1 MYWFIVIFLIIADI
15 LAIFSIVYV
24 ILDLIFGRKKKEEHE
39 EQEMIVVPVVAPV
52 VAPEPEPEPVVV
64 PVVIPIVDHVD
75 AEEADELISDEVA
88 METVKYEWP
97 AGKGKQGI
105 INIGDLDKLFEPDS
119 VITLP
124 LLKELGLMPKKVKR
138 IKILAD
144 GVLTKPLTIKAEN
157 YSVQAIKMIELTGGT
172 VIILIDEPKDKG
184 EGASAPEAPEAP
196 AEDSAA
202 NT

>member
-1 MYWFIVIFLIIADI
+1 MYWFIITFLIIADI

-24 ILDLIFGRKKKEEHE
+24 IIDLIFNRRKDDDDE
-39 EQEMIVVPVVAPV
+39 EQEMIVVPVVTPAP
-52 VAPEPEPEPVVV
+52 APAPAPVVV
-64 PVVIPIVDHVD
+64 PVVIPHVDHVD
-75 AEEADELISDEVA
+75 AEEADELLSDELA

-105 INIGDLDKLFEPDS
+105 INIGDLDKLFEPDT

-124 LLKELGLMPKKVKR
+124 LLKQLGLMPNKVKR

-184 EGASAPEAPEAP
+184 AAAEASEEK
-196 AEDSAA
+196 AE
-202 NT
+202 

>member
-24 ILDLIFGRKKKEEHE
+24 ILDLIFGRRKKEEHE

-184 EGASAPEAPEAP
+184 EDASAPEAP
-196 AEDSAA
+196 AEDSEAA

>member
-1 MYWFIVIFLIIADI
+1 
-15 LAIFSIVYV
+15 
-24 ILDLIFGRKKKEEHE
+24 
-39 EQEMIVVPVVAPV
+39 
-52 VAPEPEPEPVVV
+52 
-64 PVVIPIVDHVD
+64 
-75 AEEADELISDEVA
+75 
-88 METVKYEWP
+88 
-97 AGKGKQGI
+97 
-105 INIGDLDKLFEPDS
+105 
-119 VITLP
+119 
-124 LLKELGLMPKKVKR
+124 MPKKVKR

-184 EGASAPEAPEAP
+184 EGASAPEAP

>member
-24 ILDLIFGRKKKEEHE
+24 ILDLIFGRRKKEEHE
-39 EQEMIVVPVVAPV
+39 EQEMIVVPVVTPV
-52 VAPEPEPEPVVV
+52 VAPEPEPVVV

-88 METVKYEWP
+88 METVRYEWP

-144 GVLTKPLTIKAEN
+144 GVLTKPLTIKAES

-184 EGASAPEAPEAP
+184 EGTSAPEAP
-196 AEDSAA
+196 AEDSEAA
-202 NT
+202 TT

>member
-24 ILDLIFGRKKKEEHE
+24 IIDLLFLRRKKDEEHE
-39 EQEMIVVPVVAPV
+39 EQEMIVVPVVTPV
-52 VAPEPEPEPVVV
+52 PAPEPEPEPVVV

-184 EGASAPEAPEAP
+184 EAESAPEQAADQT
-196 AEDSAA
+196 AE

>member
-52 VAPEPEPEPVVV
+52 VAPEPEPVVV

-75 AEEADELISDEVA
+75 AEEADELLSDEVA

-144 GVLTKPLTIKAEN
+144 GILTKPLTIKAEN

-172 VIILIDEPKDKG
+172 VIMLIDEPKDKG
-184 EGASAPEAPEAP
+184 EDAPAPEAP
-196 AEDSAA
+196 AEDSEAA

>member
-24 ILDLIFGRKKKEEHE
+24 ILDLIFGRRKKEEHE
-39 EQEMIVVPVVAPV
+39 EQEMIVVPVVTPV
-52 VAPEPEPEPVVV
+52 VAPEPEPVVV

-184 EGASAPEAPEAP
+184 AGASAPEAP
-196 AEDSAA
+196 AEDSETA

>member
-24 ILDLIFGRKKKEEHE
+24 IIDLLFLRRKKDEEHE
-39 EQEMIVVPVVAPV
+39 EQEMIVVPVVTPV
-52 VAPEPEPEPVVV
+52 PAPEPEPVVV

-184 EGASAPEAPEAP
+184 EGASAPEAP
-196 AEDSAA
+196 AEDSEAA

>member
-39 EQEMIVVPVVAPV
+39 EQEMIVVPVVTPV
-52 VAPEPEPEPVVV
+52 VAPEPEPEVV

-144 GVLTKPLTIKAEN
+144 GILTKPLTIKAEN

-172 VIILIDEPKDKG
+172 VIMLIDEPKDKG
-184 EGASAPEAPEAP
+184 EGASAPEAP

>member
-24 ILDLIFGRKKKEEHE
+24 ILDVIFGRKKKEEHE

-52 VAPEPEPEPVVV
+52 VAPEPEPVVV

-75 AEEADELISDEVA
+75 AEEADEMISDEVA

-124 LLKELGLMPKKVKR
+124 LLTELGLMPKKVKR

-144 GVLTKPLTIKAEN
+144 GILTKPLTIKAEN

-172 VIILIDEPKDKG
+172 VIMLIDEPKDKG
-184 EGASAPEAPEAP
+184 EGASAPEAP
-196 AEDSAA
+196 AEDSEAA

>member
-24 ILDLIFGRKKKEEHE
+24 ILDLIFGRRKKEEHE
-39 EQEMIVVPVVAPV
+39 EQEMIVVPVVTPV
-52 VAPEPEPEPVVV
+52 VAPEPEPVVV

-144 GVLTKPLTIKAEN
+144 GILTKPLTIKAEN

-172 VIILIDEPKDKG
+172 VIMLIDEPKDKG
-184 EGASAPEAPEAP
+184 EDAPAPEAP
-196 AEDSAA
+196 AEDSEAA

>member
-24 ILDLIFGRKKKEEHE
+24 ILDLIFGRRKKEEHE
-39 EQEMIVVPVVAPV
+39 EQEMIVVPVVTPV
-52 VAPEPEPEPVVV
+52 VAPEPEPVVV

-105 INIGDLDKLFEPDS
+105 INIGDLDKLFEPNS

-184 EGASAPEAPEAP
+184 EDASAPEAP
-196 AEDSAA
+196 AEDSDAA

>member
-15 LAIFSIVYV
+15 LAIFSIVY
-24 ILDLIFGRKKKEEHE
+24 IIIDLLFLRRRKDEEHE
-39 EQEMIVVPVVAPV
+39 EQEMIVVPVVTPV
-52 VAPEPEPEPVVV
+52 PAPEPEPVVV
-64 PVVIPIVDHVD
+64 PVVIPIVESVD

-184 EGASAPEAPEAP
+184 EGAPAPEAP

>member
-24 ILDLIFGRKKKEEHE
+24 ILDLIFGRRKKEEHE
-39 EQEMIVVPVVAPV
+39 EQEMIVVPVVTPV

-172 VIILIDEPKDKG
+172 VIMLIDEPKDKG
-184 EGASAPEAPEAP
+184 EDASAPEAP
-196 AEDSAA
+196 AEDSEAA

>member
-24 ILDLIFGRKKKEEHE
+24 ILDVIFGRKKKEEHE

-52 VAPEPEPEPVVV
+52 VAPEPEPVVV

-75 AEEADELISDEVA
+75 AEEADEMISDEVA

-105 INIGDLDKLFEPDS
+105 IKIGDLDKLFEPDS

-124 LLKELGLMPKKVKR
+124 LLTELGLMPKKVKR

-144 GVLTKPLTIKAEN
+144 GILTKPLTIKAEN

-172 VIILIDEPKDKG
+172 VIMLIDEPKDKG
-184 EGASAPEAPEAP
+184 EGASAPEAP
-196 AEDSAA
+196 AEDSEAA

>member
-24 ILDLIFGRKKKEEHE
+24 ILDVIFGRKKKEEHE

-52 VAPEPEPEPVVV
+52 VAPEPEPVVV

-75 AEEADELISDEVA
+75 AEEADELLSDEVA

-105 INIGDLDKLFEPDS
+105 INIGDLDKLFEPNS

-184 EGASAPEAPEAP
+184 EGASAPEAP

>member
-39 EQEMIVVPVVAPV
+39 EQEMIVVPVVTPV
-52 VAPEPEPEPVVV
+52 VAPEPEPVVV

-172 VIILIDEPKDKG
+172 VIMLIDEPKDKG
-184 EGASAPEAPEAP
+184 EGASAPEAP

>member
-1 MYWFIVIFLIIADI
+1 MYWFIITFLIIADI

-24 ILDLIFGRKKKEEHE
+24 IIDLLFCRKKEVVEEHE
-39 EQEMIVVPVVAPV
+39 TIVVPVVVPEP
-52 VAPEPEPEPVVV
+52 APEPVPVVV
-64 PVVIPIVDHVD
+64 PVVIPHVDHVD

-88 METVKYEWP
+88 METVKYEYP

-105 INIGDLDKLFEPDS
+105 INIGDLDKLFEADS

-124 LLKELGLMPKKVKR
+124 LLQQLGLMPKKVKR

-184 EGASAPEAPEAP
+184 ESEGASEEK
-196 AEDSAA
+196 AEE
-202 NT
+202 TT

>member
-24 ILDLIFGRKKKEEHE
+24 ILDLIFGRRKKEEHE
-39 EQEMIVVPVVAPV
+39 EQEMIVVPVVTPV

-184 EGASAPEAPEAP
+184 EDASAPEAP
-196 AEDSAA
+196 AEDSEAA

>member
-24 ILDLIFGRKKKEEHE
+24 ILDLIFGRRKKEEHE
-39 EQEMIVVPVVAPV
+39 EQEMIVVPVVTPV

-105 INIGDLDKLFEPDS
+105 INIGDLDKLFEPNS
-119 VITLP
+119 VITLSV
-124 LLKELGLMPKKVKR
+124 LKELGLMPKKVKR

-184 EGASAPEAPEAP
+184 EGASAPEAP

>member
-24 ILDLIFGRKKKEEHE
+24 ILDLIFGRRKKEEHE
-39 EQEMIVVPVVAPV
+39 EQEMIVVPVVTPV
-52 VAPEPEPEPVVV
+52 VAPEPEPEPEPVVV

-184 EGASAPEAPEAP
+184 EDASAPEAP
-196 AEDSAA
+196 AEDSEAA

>member
-24 ILDLIFGRKKKEEHE
+24 ILDLIFGRKKKEEPE
-39 EQEMIVVPVVAPV
+39 EQEMIVVPVVTPV
-52 VAPEPEPEPVVV
+52 VAPEPEPEVV

-105 INIGDLDKLFEPDS
+105 INIGDLDKLFEPNS
-119 VITLP
+119 VITLSV
-124 LLKELGLMPKKVKR
+124 LKELGLMPKKVKR

-184 EGASAPEAPEAP
+184 ESEGASEEK
-196 AEDSAA
+196 AEE
-202 NT
+202 TT

>member
-24 ILDLIFGRKKKEEHE
+24 ILDLIFGRRKKEEHE
-39 EQEMIVVPVVAPV
+39 EQEMIVVPVVTPV
-52 VAPEPEPEPVVV
+52 VAPEPEPEVV

-172 VIILIDEPKDKG
+172 VIMLIDEPKDKG
-184 EGASAPEAPEAP
+184 EDASAPEAP
-196 AEDSAA
+196 AEDSEAA

>member
-1 MYWFIVIFLIIADI
+1 
-15 LAIFSIVYV
+15 
-24 ILDLIFGRKKKEEHE
+24 
-39 EQEMIVVPVVAPV
+39 MIVVPVVTPV
-52 VAPEPEPEPVVV
+52 LAPEPEPVVV
-64 PVVIPIVDHVD
+64 PVVIPIVESVD

-172 VIILIDEPKDKG
+172 VIMLIDEPKDKG
-184 EGASAPEAPEAP
+184 EAESAPDQAADQT
-196 AEDSAA
+196 AE

>member
-24 ILDLIFGRKKKEEHE
+24 ILDLLLGKRKKEEHE
-39 EQEMIVVPVVAPV
+39 EQEMIVVPVVTPV

-88 METVKYEWP
+88 METARYEWP

-105 INIGDLDKLFEPDS
+105 INIGDLDKLFEPNS
-119 VITLP
+119 VITLAV
-124 LLKELGLMPKKVKR
+124 LKELGLMPKKVKR

-184 EGASAPEAPEAP
+184 EGASAPEAP

>member
-24 ILDLIFGRKKKEEHE
+24 ILDLIFGRRKKEEHE
-39 EQEMIVVPVVAPV
+39 EQEMIVVPVVTPVGAPE
-52 VAPEPEPEPVVV
+52 PEPEPEPVVV

-184 EGASAPEAPEAP
+184 EDASAPEAP
-196 AEDSAA
+196 AEDSEAA